1 MSRTVACVTLTV
13 LGALAVPVI
22 PAAQGPAA
30 PPLLVDGTPLI
41 ASDGTLRDR
50 LTHIARRS
58 PSWREDVARLVGTD
72 RKVFVLTPA
81 QVVVADAVDGTDIS
95 AFDPMLVAAAAP
107 VPGPDSAVRT
117 VLVVVNLAL
126 IEELHQHRG
135 SLPAEFLADLDQ
147 VLIHEIYGH
156 ALPYLLAGDL
166 TGRCPDPQPGQ
177 HATEACSIQ
186 RENTVREELR
196 LQRRNG
202 YGLEG
207 LALAR
212 GSRDWSRSRDAV
224 HGALL
229 PTAQ

>member
-13 LGALAVPVI
+13 LGALAVPEI
-22 PAAQGPAA
+22 PAAQGPAEL
-30 PPLLVDGTPLI
+30 PLSGGGTPLI
-41 ASDGTLRDR
+41 ASDGILRDR

-58 PSWREDVARLVGTD
+58 ASWREDVARLVGTG
-72 RKVFVLTPA
+72 RRVFVLTPA
-81 QVVVADAVDGTDIS
+81 QVVVAEAVDDTNIS
-95 AFDPMLVAAAAP
+95 AFDPTLVAAAAP

-126 IEELHQHRG
+126 IEELHQRLG
-135 SLPAEFLADLDQ
+135 SLPAQFLADLDQ
-147 VLIHEIYGH
+147 VLVHEIYGH

-166 TGRCPDPQPGQ
+166 SGRCPDPQPGQ
-177 HATEACSIQ
+177 HASEACSIQ

-196 LQRRNG
+196 LRRRNG

-212 GSRDWSRSRDAV
+212 SGRDWSRSRDAV
-224 HGALL
+224 HAFL